1 MFSDFHF
8 GSEVWDKKLQARA
21 MSSICETR
29 PFLCTRSEMLVTG
42 EERRGEGSAGLGAL
56 RTQKGSA
63 HGEFYNIRTGSQ
75 ADILSWQSDVGTRIR
90 LDAQQLQL
98 NSRRR
103 ELALPAMEFYLG
115 PCARVSA
122 HTMER
127 ILINMESDFL
137 GLAVYENDFHPPFAN
152 GNYYTK
158 YVGDRVI
165 TRGPEC
171 RYRPVIFGEI
181 SSLPVRVGH
190 LTSVRLRVPDWSSHG
205 WDRDALAAVYLTQI
219 STLDCMYEAD
229 QTRDREKRV
238 SPEIRPCSTG
248 DEITVDVWTWSQF
261 TQCYVPDVNGK
272 YSQLKVTGDG
282 SNFPFALGDTV
293 IVGTSIHRYT
303 DDFNTG
309 RLHREYSIF
318 AREMKKMRVK
328 EAGDCPE
335 ALSAWGSASRRRQLE
350 ASLQVQKARVEAQP
364 SKQEDDFVMLSTSL
378 SDDVPSDR
386 SSAAQSSQDEDE
398 YFDVDSFKDEVD
410 FDMLSTASSDTLE

>member
-1 MFSDFHF
+1 
-8 GSEVWDKKLQARA
+8 
-21 MSSICETR
+21 
-29 PFLCTRSEMLVTG
+29 
-42 EERRGEGSAGLGAL
+42 
-56 RTQKGSA
+56 
-63 HGEFYNIRTGSQ
+63 
-75 ADILSWQSDVGTRIR
+75 
-90 LDAQQLQL
+90 
-98 NSRRR
+98 
-103 ELALPAMEFYLG
+103 
-115 PCARVSA
+115 
-122 HTMER
+122 MER

-205 WDRDALAAVYLTQI
+205 WDRDALAAV
-219 STLDCMYEAD
+219 SDEGSGKA
-229 QTRDREKRV
+229 R
-238 SPEIRPCSTG
+238 EIRPCSTG

-350 ASLQVQKARVEAQP
+350 ASLQVEKARVEAQP